1 MIMLM
6 ETGQGTFFFLAGAN
20 PLYYYDILTTV
31 LHTHIYQRW
40 SRQASECTVQLLYYS
55 TTTIYSLPYRLLHM
69 FTHICTT
76 HIQIHTCICTTPI
89 LLYHHCILTTV
100 PFTTHVYTYMYTHTD
115 THMHMH
121 NPYTTL
127 PLLYT
132 HYHTV
137 YYTCLHIYVQH
148 TYRYTHAYAQ
158 PLYYS
163 TTTVYSLPYRLLHM
177 FTHMYTHTDTHI
189 HIYNPYTT
197 LPPLYTHHTT
207 LWCVCIHMYTH
218 IHYTHTYV
226 HI

>member
-6 ETGQGTFFFLAGAN
+6 ETGQGTFFFFWL
-20 PLYYYDILTTV
+20 
-31 LHTHIYQRW
+31 
-40 SRQASECTVQLLYYS
+40 VQIHF
-55 TTTIYSLPYRLLHM
+55 TTTIYSLLYY
-69 FTHICTT
+69 
-76 HIQIHTCICTTPI
+76 IHTSIKGGHVR
-89 LLYHHCILTTV
+89 LQNV
-100 PFTTHVYTYMYTHTD
+100 PY
-115 THMHMH
+115 
-121 NPYTTL
+121 NSYTTL

-189 HIYNPYTT
+189 HIYNPYAT
-197 LPPLYTHHTT
+197 LPPLYTDHTT